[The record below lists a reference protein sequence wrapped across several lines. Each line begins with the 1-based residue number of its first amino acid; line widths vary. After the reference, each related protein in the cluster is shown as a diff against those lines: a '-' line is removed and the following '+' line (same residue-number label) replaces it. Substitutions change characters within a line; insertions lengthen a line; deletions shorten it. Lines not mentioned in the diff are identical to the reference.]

1 MLWGFRKEMNW
12 REEREIGAK
21 VAKGTPFLD
30 GMDKAIPV
38 RC

>member
-1 MLWGFRKEMNW
+1 MNW